1 MFEWKPF
8 SDKQIRVLSWWLP
21 RSPHHKLDGIICD
34 GSIRSGKTVCM
45 GFSFVLWA
53 MSSFNGCNFAITGK
67 TVSSV
72 RRNVITDLISML
84 TGQGYDVREVVSR
97 GYIEIRRGTVS
108 NRFYLFGGKDEG
120 SAALIQGVTL
130 AGCLFDEAA
139 LMPRSFVE
147 QASARCS
154 VAGSKLWFNCN
165 PEGPM
170 HWFKKDWIDKAPEKR
185 MLRMHFTMNDNLS
198 LAPSTR
204 ERYERMYTGV
214 FYERFILGKWSAADG
229 LIYDMFDR
237 SRHVLHTLPELDDR
251 APTYISCDYGTLN
264 ACVFLMWKRARDGR
278 WIAVKEYYYSG
289 RDKGVLRTDD
299 EYAKDMQAFIDGDRI
314 RYVIA
319 DPSAASFITRLKRD
333 SLPVLGAKNDVM
345 TGIHRVSSLLGS
357 GDIAFMD
364 SCKST
369 IDEFGSYIWDKKAA
383 DRGEDAPLKQ
393 SDHGMDA
400 VRYFVNTV
408 LAPERCV
415 GTSGIRRM
423 IGI

>member
-45 GFSFVLWA
+45 GFSYVLWA
-53 MSSFNGCNFAITGK
+53 MHSFDGCNFAIAGK
-67 TVSSV
+67 TVGSV
-72 RRNVITDLISML
+72 RRNVTADLTAML
-84 TGQGYDVREVVSR
+84 TGAGFKVRELVSR
-97 GYIEIRRGTVS
+97 GCIDVSRGTVS
-108 NRFYLFGGKDEG
+108 NRFYLFGGKDES

-139 LMPRSFVE
+139 LMPKSFVE
-147 QASARCS
+147 QATARCS
-154 VAGSKLWFNCN
+154 VKGAKLWFNCN
-165 PEGPM
+165 PEGPA
-170 HWFKKDWIDKAPEKR
+170 HWFKREWIDKAAEKR
-185 MLRMHFTMNDNLS
+185 MLRLHFTMEDNLS
-198 LAPSTR
+198 LSPSTR

-214 FYERFILGKWSAADG
+214 FYDRFILGKWSAADG

-237 SRHVLHTLPELDDR
+237 SRHVLHTLPALDER
-251 APTYISCDYGTLN
+251 APAYISCDYGTLN
-264 ACVFLMWKRARDGR
+264 ACVFLMWRKAVDGR
-278 WIAVKEYYYSG
+278 WICVKEYYYSG
-289 RDKGVLRTDD
+289 RDKGVLRTDE
-299 EYAKDMQAFIDGDRI
+299 EYAKDMQAFIGNERI

-345 TGIHRVSSLLGS
+345 TGIHRVSSLLHG

-364 SCKST
+364 CCRNT

-383 DRGEDAPLKQ
+383 DRGEDAPMKQ
-393 SDHGMDA
+393 SDHAMDA

-408 LAPERCV
+408 LAAERRV
-415 GTSGIRRM
+415 GTSGLRRM